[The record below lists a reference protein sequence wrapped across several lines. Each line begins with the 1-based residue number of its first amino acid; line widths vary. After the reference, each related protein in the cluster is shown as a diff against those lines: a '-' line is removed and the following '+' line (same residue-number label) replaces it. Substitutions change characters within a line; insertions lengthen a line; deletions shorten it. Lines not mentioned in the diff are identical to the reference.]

1 MDAIQHE
8 RAYFAPVRCQ
18 EAALPDSQP
27 PDTPTDTALAAAW
40 PQLAEMLEELAP
52 AHDVQS
58 VASVAFGMGFA
69 LGAGEGAAEALR
81 RFEARQDK
89 ERRDGV

>member
-1 MDAIQHE
+1 MEAIQRGRVH
-8 RAYFAPVRCQ
+8 FAPVSCQ